1 MNYIADSI
9 LILADCSNF
18 DGRSREDL
26 FMNSRDRLSDVPLKS
41 EIEKSLEKIVKEHPG
56 LRELKTKRR
65 QEDIGKKYQMLNLW
79 QIYLKMLLKNLQ
91 LCQIF

>member
-65 QEDIGKKYQMLNLW
+65 QEDIGKKISDAKPLADILE
-79 QIYLKMLLKNLQ
+79 MLLKNLQ